1 MRGVGQ
7 VREVGGEGVKDTCCA
22 VYILLQTL
30 EGHTDE
36 IFSCA
41 FNYEG
46 DTIITGQSPQ
56 TLSQPSLFTHLPPSL
71 LTHLPHSLHTSLT
84 PHAPPSLLTHLPHSL
99 HTQAVKIILAGYGD
113 DNPIHLL
120 INRLHLIIYPHH
132 TKCSDS
138 LEVSPHLT
146 SY

>member
-22 VYILLQTL
+22 VYCCRPWKATL
-30 EGHTDE
+30 MKSLAVLSTMRAIPSSQVSLHKPSPNPHSLHT
-36 IFSCA
+36 S
-41 FNYEG
+41 
-46 DTIITGQSPQ
+46 
-56 TLSQPSLFTHLPPSL
+56 
-71 LTHLPHSLHTSLT
+71 LPHSSHTSLT

-132 TKCSDS
+132 TKCRTLCSD
-138 LEVSPHLT
+138 LKCLLLHI
-146 SY
+146 